1 MALLDFDG
9 DYGRSYDQSIRR
21 LIPAYDTHFE
31 LTAAALRA
39 LVPTASSALVV
50 GPGAGAEL
58 PSLLS
63 ALPEADLQLVEPSE
77 QMRGF
82 CDAVIA
88 RAQAGDRIAWAP
100 NDLKEVP
107 GRFDAVICHNV
118 LHLLPPAEQE
128 DFLHQLC
135 ARVGPGGVL
144 VISSF
149 SEEKDAD
156 LQLWQ
161 AIAHARFQA
170 QGMDS
175 EMIERVLASRNTGV
189 YSLDPDRLAT
199 QLRLAEM
206 EPATPLLQAL
216 FNRLWFS
223 RRPAVQ

>member
-9 DYGRSYDQSIRR
+9 DYGRHYDQSIRR
-21 LIPAYDTHFE
+21 LIPAYDSHFE
-31 LTAAALRA
+31 LAAAALGA

-50 GPGAGAEL
+50 GPGAGEEL
-58 PSLLS
+58 PSLLKTMPG
-63 ALPEADLQLVEPSE
+63 AHLQLVEPSE

-82 CDAVIA
+82 CDTVIA
-88 RAQAGDRIAWAP
+88 RVQAGSRIGWAP
-100 NDLKEVP
+100 NDLMEVP

>member
-9 DYGRSYDQSIRR
+9 DYGRHYDQSIRR
-21 LIPAYDTHFE
+21 LIPAYDSHFE
-31 LTAAALRA
+31 LATAALGA

-50 GPGAGAEL
+50 GPGAGEEL
-58 PSLLS
+58 PSLLR
-63 ALPEADLQLVEPSE
+63 AMPGAHLQLVEPSE

-88 RAQAGDRIAWAP
+88 RVQAGSRIGWAP

-128 DFLHQLC
+128 DFLKQLC

-144 VISSF
+144 VISGF
-149 SEEKDAD
+149 SEEPGAD
-156 LQLWQ
+156 IELWQ
-161 AIAHARFQA
+161 AIARARFHA

-175 EMIERVLASRNTGV
+175 ETIERVMASRNAGV
-189 YSLDPDRLAT
+189 YSVDADRLAG
-199 QLRLAEM
+199 QLHRAGM
-206 EPATPLLQAL
+206 EPATQLLQAL

-223 RRPAVQ
+223 RRPAAQ

>member
-9 DYGRSYDQSIRR
+9 DYGRHYDQSIRR
-21 LIPAYDTHFE
+21 LIPAYDSHFE
-31 LTAAALRA
+31 LAAAALGA

-50 GPGAGAEL
+50 GPGAGEEL
-58 PSLLS
+58 PSLLR
-63 ALPEADLQLVEPSE
+63 AMPGAHLQLVEPSE

-88 RAQAGDRIAWAP
+88 RAQAGDRIGWAP
-100 NDLKEVP
+100 NDLKEVQ

-144 VISSF
+144 VISGF
-149 SEEKDAD
+149 SEEPGAD
-156 LQLWQ
+156 MELWQ
-161 AIAHARFQA
+161 AIARARFQS

-175 EMIERVLASRNTGV
+175 ETIERVMASRNAGV
-189 YSLDPDRLAT
+189 YSVDATRLAA
-199 QLRLAEM
+199 QLQRAGM
-206 EPATPLLQAL
+206 EPATQLLQAL

-223 RRPAVQ
+223 RRPAAQ